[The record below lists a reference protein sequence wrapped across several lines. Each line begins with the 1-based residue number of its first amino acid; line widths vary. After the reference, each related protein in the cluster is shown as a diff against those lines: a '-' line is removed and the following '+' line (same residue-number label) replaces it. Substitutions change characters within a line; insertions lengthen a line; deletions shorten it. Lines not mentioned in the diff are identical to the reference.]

1 MFIIRRAKV
10 DDADTMLKMAKM
22 VHFINLPPDREIIVQ
37 KIIHSRN
44 SFLKACGSNQPLEPE
59 PEPTLVA
66 DTGSGEIKLVG
77 LGQGTAQSDLFM
89 FVMEECETSQPVG
102 TSQVV
107 ARMGGPDNPNMR
119 YKLEKREFFS
129 ESLQTGTT
137 HMVARFDLDYSGPT
151 EIGGL
156 IIQPSFRGHP
166 RRLGRAL
173 SLIRFHFIGLHRP
186 AFSERILAEMMAPIT
201 ADGDNLLWD
210 YFGRRFIPLS
220 YDEAD
225 RFCQYSREFIHT
237 LLPKEDIFLSLL
249 PPAARAVVGQVGTET
264 IPARKM
270 LEKLGFEYH
279 NYVDPFDGGPHL
291 EARTDEIDIIKNTKW
306 KKLGEPTPRADC
318 SGRALISV
326 SQNDG
331 DFFACEEPYLI
342 DSKGRI
348 CIARGALESIF
359 AEPGMKIGFTPLV
372 PAHDDSK
379 QPARRPTTT
388 KKHTPPGSKET
399 AKKST
404 KKSTKKTAK
413 KAAKKTTRK
422 TAKKTTR
429 KTARRS

>member
-10 DDADTMLKMAKM
+10 DDADTLLKLAKM

-66 DTGSGEIKLVG
+66 DTGHGEVKLVG
-77 LGQGTAQSDLFM
+77 LGQGTAQADLFM
-89 FVMEECETSQPVG
+89 FVMEEAETSQPVG
-102 TSQVV
+102 TSQVL

-137 HMVARFDLDYSGPT
+137 HVVAKFDLDRSGPT

-166 RRLGRAL
+166 KKLGRAL
-173 SLIRFHFIGLHRP
+173 ALIRFHFMGLHRQLF
-186 AFSERILAEMMAPIT
+186 ADRVLAEMMAPIS

-210 YFGRRFIPLS
+210 YFGRRFVPLS

-225 RFCQYSREFIHT
+225 RFCQYSREFIHA
-237 LLPKEDIFLSLL
+237 LLPKEDIYLSLL
-249 PPAARAVVGQVGTET
+249 PPAARAVVGQVGPET
-264 IPARKM
+264 VPARKM
-270 LEKLGFEYH
+270 LERLGFEYH

-291 EARTDEIDIIKNTKW
+291 EAATDEISVVKNTRW
-306 KKLGEPTPRADC
+306 KKLGEPASQREC
-318 SGRALISV
+318 SGRALISS

-331 DFFACEEPYLI
+331 DFFACEAPYCL
-342 DSKGRI
+342 DTSGRVRI
-348 CIARGALESIF
+348 PRASIESIF
-359 AEPGMKIGFTPLV
+359 AEVGGKIGFTPLT
-372 PAHDDSK
+372 PAAGAPSK
-379 QPARRPTTT
+379 KTAS
-388 KKHTPPGSKET
+388 PGKT
-399 AKKST
+399 AKKSAAKKATT
-404 KKSTKKTAK
+404 KKATTTKSVAKKTASK
-413 KAAKKTTRK
+413 KAASKR
-422 TAKKTTR
+422 
-429 KTARRS
+429 TARNR